1 MGTTDYVGNVPLFRY
16 MTISIICLI
25 GYEYMIMFKYE
36 VRYLWGRRFS
46 LGTVLLALCRYLPF
60 GTILQI
66 YVLFLRVESPLCVNG
81 YRAIAFPV
89 VCLWVLLVIYGR
101 NIIEFISPAV
111 VLFAR
116 AYAVWG
122 RARHVLIFLSF
133 VYAGA
138 LFGSSYSMVLFLV
151 GIREQKSNL
160 TPHCLLTL
168 GNDDMWIVVV
178 IMVCCES
185 LALGLLLF
193 KAVQHAREMRGFDGK
208 SSTRNLLAVMA
219 RDGIIYFFCTL
230 AITTANLIMIAR
242 IKVRTSLD
250 NCEALYTNLIKP
262 WVQSDS
268 RDLLLAAQGAIQDIL
283 CNRLLIHVQI
293 VNESPGGMIV
303 SYPSL
308 TYDRSALRS
317 MRAQDIKLRDRNTW
331 RDYMGAKFTPPHL
344 EATK

>member
-1 MGTTDYVGNVPLFRY
+1 MGTTDFVGNVPLFRL
-16 MTISIICLI
+16 IQFRHAVSIISLI
-25 GYEYMIMFKYE
+25 VYEYMIMFKYE

-81 YRAIAFPV
+81 YRAIACIIYAQF
-89 VCLWVLLVIYGR
+89 LLSVYL
-101 NIIEFISPAV
+101 ISPAV

-122 RARHVLIFLSF
+122 RARHILVFLSF
-133 VYAGA
+133 VFAGA
-138 LFGSSYSMVLFLV
+138 FLGSLYSMVLFLV
-151 GIREQKSNL
+151 GIREQKSNFS
-160 TPHCLLTL
+160 PHCLLTL

-185 LALGLLLF
+185 LAFGLLLF
-193 KAVQHAREMRGFDGK
+193 KAIQHAREMRGFDGE

-242 IKVRTSLD
+242 IK
-250 NCEALYTNLIKP
+250 
-262 WVQSDS
+262 SDS

-283 CNRLLIHVQI
+283 CNRLLIHVQV
-293 VNESPGGMIV
+293 VNESPGGAIA

-308 TYDRSALRS
+308 MYNCSALRS
-317 MRAQDIKLRDRNTW
+317 MRVQDIELRDRNTW